1 MPPQSFPSA
10 AFSFLWSLYSAFDFR
25 LVTNAEGSGL
35 PYEVS
40 PFGVGIFGLLG
51 NGLQSDFFTDT
62 VDKDIVVVLLHAVDR
77 VFQNILAAHNIEQA
91 GFHNMITKGDYNV

>member
-51 NGLQSDFFTDT
+51 NGLQSDFFTDVGRSHT
-62 VDKDIVVVLLHAVDR
+62 VCGDCRFVDLLDCAFYDISR
-77 VFQNILAAHNIEQA
+77 FNISH
-91 GFHNMITKGDYNV
+91 